1 MKPILSFPRA
11 DSWDGEYVRS
21 GVQILGELTDN
32 EDMFLWRDDRGGVH
46 MLTHSQD
53 NSHHNHERRGGYA
66 FSPDN
71 GLSWKLSKV
80 CTDFIAWNEIN
91 VILLLEMLKEFGVW
105 MEDYIVFDDCGGVGI
120 HKRQRPSLIFHP
132 ETGSLI
138 ETEVSIP
145 SVVM

>member
-1 MKPILSFPRA
+1 MRPILSFPRA

-80 CTDFIAWNEIN
+80 RYALISSLGRELTLYSF
-91 VILLLEMLKEFGVW
+91 LK
-105 MEDYIVFDDCGGVGI
+105 
-120 HKRQRPSLIFHP
+120 R
-132 ETGSLI
+132 
-138 ETEVSIP
+138 
-145 SVVM
+145 